1 MEIEIK
7 IIIKP
12 RHTDSS
18 DFNKREL
25 ISDLKWQFREITGYE
40 MDSIEVNEL

>member
-1 MEIEIK
+1 MEVEIK

-18 DFNKREL
+18 DFDKDEL
-25 ISDLKWQFREITGYE
+25 IADIKWQFIDVTGYE
-40 MDSIEVNEL
+40 IDSIDVQEL

>member
-1 MEIEIK
+1 MEVEIK

-18 DFNKREL
+18 DFDKDEL
-25 ISDLKWQFREITGYE
+25 ISDLKYRFVDVTGYE
-40 MDSIEVNEL
+40 LHEIEVTEL